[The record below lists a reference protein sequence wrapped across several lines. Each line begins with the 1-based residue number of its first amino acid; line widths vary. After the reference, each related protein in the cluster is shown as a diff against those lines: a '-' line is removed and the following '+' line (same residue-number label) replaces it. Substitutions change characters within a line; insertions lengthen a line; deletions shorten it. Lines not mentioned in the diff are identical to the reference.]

1 MDIEVLM
8 RQVSKDLPLYLYG
21 HAMGALLLITLI
33 MRNPQ
38 LKIAGVMT
46 TSPLL
51 GFPMD
56 RKIKGIKYWLVR
68 IFGSFLEVLGF

>member
-8 RQVSKDLPLYLYG
+8 RQVSKELPLYLYG
-21 HAMGALLLITLI
+21 NAMGSLLLITLI

-38 LKIAGVMT
+38 LKIAGLIT

-51 GFPMD
+51 GLPMD

-68 IFGSFLEVLGF
+68 LF